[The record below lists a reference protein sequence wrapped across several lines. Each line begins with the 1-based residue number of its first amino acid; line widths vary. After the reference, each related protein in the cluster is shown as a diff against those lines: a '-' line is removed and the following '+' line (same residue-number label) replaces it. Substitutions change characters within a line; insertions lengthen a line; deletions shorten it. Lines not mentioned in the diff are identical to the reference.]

1 MIQQTNAMEVYF
13 RIVECNLSDA
23 KMVKNIQ
30 TNNYPSL
37 YDHAIYKIHKGGCIV
52 QIHPLFVYLFFSLN

>member
-30 TNNYPSL
+30 TNYFPSL
-37 YDHAIYKIHKGGCIV
+37 YYHAVYKEHKGGCIV
-52 QIHPLFVYLFFSLN
+52 QIHPPFVYLFFSLN